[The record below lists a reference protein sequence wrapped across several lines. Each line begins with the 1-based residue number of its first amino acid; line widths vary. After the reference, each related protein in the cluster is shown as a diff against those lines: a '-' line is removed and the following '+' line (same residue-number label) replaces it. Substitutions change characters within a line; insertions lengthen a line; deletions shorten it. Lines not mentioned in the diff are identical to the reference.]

1 MHYTIDCFLV
11 IYYGYITKGGN
22 NMFNKAKKLTKEIW
36 WIILLTG
43 ISSVLF
49 GIIALFWPALTLVT
63 LVFIASILLIVVGA
77 IELFAALAKINK
89 DRLWWL
95 TLLVAILNI
104 GIGVFLLKNPMV
116 TATLFVWLLAI
127 SILARAIF
135 DLVVASYADKDES
148 RWLWIFTGIIGLI
161 AAVAVVAYPI
171 ASSLAFTWVLGLYAL
186 IHGIATVAYAV
197 QVRKDIKKLK

>member
-1 MHYTIDCFLV
+1 
-11 IYYGYITKGGN
+11 
-22 NMFNKAKKLTKEIW
+22 
-36 WIILLTG
+36 
-43 ISSVLF
+43 
-49 GIIALFWPALTLVT
+49 
-63 LVFIASILLIVVGA
+63 
-77 IELFAALAKINK
+77 
-89 DRLWWL
+89 
-95 TLLVAILNI
+95 
-104 GIGVFLLKNPMV
+104 MV

-186 IHGIATVAYAV
+186 IHGIATVAYVV

>member
-1 MHYTIDCFLV
+1 
-11 IYYGYITKGGN
+11 
-22 NMFNKAKKLTKEIW
+22 MFNKAKKLTKEIW

-186 IHGIATVAYAV
+186 IHGIATVAYVV